1 LIGRAEECRVE
12 AMTTDLRRSSVTSW
26 SADGM
31 RRKTGDV
38 GRRKMLGDVRRKMG
52 AGNRWLARCVPP
64 RAGTPR

>member
-52 AGNRWLARCVPP
+52 AGNRWLARMCAA
-64 RAGTPR
+64 RS